1 MGLQQTPLL
10 KVESHLGGMFRLELG
25 AGLGSWDMV
34 RARDW
39 ERVRFRV
46 IDGIRVKA

>member
-1 MGLQQTPLL
+1 MSGW
-10 KVESHLGGMFRLELG
+10 VG
-25 AGLGSWDMV
+25 DMV

-46 IDGIRVKA
+46 MDGVRVKAQG

>member
-1 MGLQQTPLL
+1 M
-10 KVESHLGGMFRLELG
+10 GMFRLELG
-25 AGLGSWDMV
+25 LDKGVWDMV

-46 IDGIRVKA
+46 MDGVRVKA